1 MLYNSESTGT
11 AICHRI
17 TVIAVCS
24 SWTFRY
30 DDTILVFAFPRSTIF
45 FLAQPAY
52 RGIRYLMV
60 LEKCSSAGRLYI
72 RKRGNTII
80 RESPH

>member
-1 MLYNSESTGT
+1 MLHNSKPTGT

-17 TVIAVCS
+17 IVIAVCS

-30 DDTILVFAFPRSTIF
+30 DDTILVFTFPRFTIF
-45 FLAQPAY
+45 FPTQPAY

-60 LEKCSSAGRLYI
+60 LEKCSSAGYENGGTH
-72 RKRGNTII
+72 KII
-80 RESPH
+80 IPESPH